1 MSQYANSHLGWTFAA
16 ALGGLGLAIF
26 ALAYLT
32 CLPPRRR
39 TAAILLGVSGAG
51 LVLAALVPASVA
63 GRTAADATHQAGAT
77 VGLGFLLV
85 AALVVAAPLRR
96 EPLARGILA
105 LVAVA
110 GASLIMLVAAAY
122 RIEPWG
128 LGAQR
133 AWALY
138 QTVAVVCE
146 VAIVYLLLAL
156 LSRRYAALPS
166 STAP

>member
-1 MSQYANSHLGWTFAA
+1 MSQYANSRLGWTFAA

-26 ALAYLT
+26 ALVYLA
-32 CLPPRRR
+32 CLSPRRR
-39 TAAILLGVSGAG
+39 AAASPSGVSGAG
-51 LVLAALVPASVA
+51 FVLAALVPASA
-63 GRTAADATHQAGAT
+63 GQRTTADAVHQAGAT
-77 VGLGFLLV
+77 VGLVFLLL

-96 EPLARGILA
+96 EPLARSVLV
-105 LVAVA
+105 LVAIA
-110 GASLIMLVAAAY
+110 GASLVMLVAAAY

-138 QTVAVVCE
+138 QTIAVVCE

-156 LSRRYAALPS
+156 LSRRSAALPS